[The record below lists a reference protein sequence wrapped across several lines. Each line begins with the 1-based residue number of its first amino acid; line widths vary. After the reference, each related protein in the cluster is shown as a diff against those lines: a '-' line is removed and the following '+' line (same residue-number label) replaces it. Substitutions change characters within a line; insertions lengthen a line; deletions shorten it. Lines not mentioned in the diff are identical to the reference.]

1 MEPASPGPP
10 PSAPPP
16 DIGDDELP
24 DTESSG
30 NPPLDPPDDFESP
43 SSPSEEE
50 EPGGAMEPASPGPPP
65 SAPPPDMGD
74 DEFPEERELGAKMTF
89 LEHLDE
95 LRKRLLHAV
104 VAVAVTFC
112 FAWFFREP
120 VFEFLA
126 EPIKGAVDK
135 LVVIKPTEAFTIYL
149 KVSFLCSIFVAA
161 PYLLFQLWL
170 FIAPGLYRKEKGY
183 VLPFL
188 SASTI
193 LFLLGGMFAYYI
205 ILPVALDFLINEFG
219 KKFEPMISAVEFFKF
234 ESIIILGMGV
244 IFQMPVLVAFLSIF
258 GILTPRFL
266 WKNFRYAFLL
276 IMIIAAVVSPTADA
290 LNLFFWAVPMV
301 LLYLIS
307 ICVSWVF
314 KRRRDRALED

>member
-1 MEPASPGPP
+1 MMESSGNPPLDPPDEFESPSSPSEEQEPEGALEPISPGPP

-16 DIGDDELP
+16 DTSDGE
-24 DTESSG
+24 
-30 NPPLDPPDDFESP
+30 PPG
-43 SSPSEEE
+43 EEH
-50 EPGGAMEPASPGPPP
+50 
-65 SAPPPDMGD
+65 
-74 DEFPEERELGAKMTF
+74 ELGAKMTF

-95 LRKRLLHAV
+95 LRRRLLHAA

-112 FAWFFREP
+112 LSWVFREP
-120 VFEFLA
+120 IFEFLA

-149 KVSFLCSIFVAA
+149 KVSFVSAIFVAA

-188 SASTI
+188 SSSTI

-219 KKFEPMISAVEFFKF
+219 KNFEPMISAVEFFKF
-234 ESIIILGMGV
+234 ETIIILGMGL

-258 GILTPRFL
+258 GMLTPAFL